1 MAARPFI
8 GLERSCVMSQTL
20 QTGGGR
26 NAGPLGRENHM
37 PSLTSLV
44 VLAAGLCGAA
54 WGWRVGTKRLYR
66 RSVFRDDDDDRGA
79 RGWRR
84 RLRQRYFTTVGCALL
99 SALTVLIVMTTF
111 RR

>member
-1 MAARPFI
+1 
-8 GLERSCVMSQTL
+8 
-20 QTGGGR
+20 
-26 NAGPLGRENHM
+26 M
-37 PSLTSLV
+37 PSLTTLV

-84 RLRQRYFTTVGCALL
+84 RLRQRYFTTVGYALL
-99 SALTVLIVMTTF
+99 SALVVLIVVTTF